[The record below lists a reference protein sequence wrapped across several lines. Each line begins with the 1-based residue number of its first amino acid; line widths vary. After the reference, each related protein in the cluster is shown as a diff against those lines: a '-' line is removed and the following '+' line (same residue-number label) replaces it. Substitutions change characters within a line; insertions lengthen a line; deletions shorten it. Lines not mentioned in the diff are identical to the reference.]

1 MTCRDLQRHQNPV
14 GVTIA
19 HVHRQ
24 NERNK
29 EPSMNRTAWLV
40 VVVIVGA
47 ATSVAFAQKP
57 IVYPAKGQTS
67 QQKAKDDA
75 DCHAWAKKDT
85 GIDPAAASAPA
96 PQQTGSAT
104 GGGERAR
111 GAARGAVGGAA
122 IGAIAGDAGAGA
134 GIGAVAGTMGGG
146 RKGAPE
152 AGGAE
157 PAGPATAVRYAE
169 DVLSGVRGVHGR
181 SRLHDQVTR

>member
-1 MTCRDLQRHQNPV
+1 
-14 GVTIA
+14 
-19 HVHRQ
+19 
-24 NERNK
+24 
-29 EPSMNRTAWLV
+29 MNRTAFLV
-40 VVVIVGA
+40 IAIIVGA
-47 ATSVAFAQKP
+47 ITSTAIAQKP

-134 GIGAVAGTMGGG
+134 GIGAVAGTM
-146 RKGAPE
+146 
-152 AGGAE
+152 AGGAKARQKQAAQNQQAQQQQSDTLKTFYRAYGACME
-157 PAGPATAVRYAE
+157 G
-169 DVLSGVRGVHGR
+169 RGY
-181 SRLHDQVTR
+181 TIK